1 MTLYPLVACLW
12 LVVVMLPRPST
23 GCIYVGTN
31 LPAINPGIQQR
42 SALVS
47 TGQHY
52 STDYYFQNPGQ
63 GNIHG

>member
-12 LVVVMLPRPST
+12 LVAVTLPRPST

-47 TGQHY
+47 TC
-52 STDYYFQNPGQ
+52 
-63 GNIHG
+63 

>member
-12 LVVVMLPRPST
+12 LVAVMVTLPRPST

-31 LPAINPGIQQR
+31 LPAISPGIQQR

-47 TGQHY
+47 I
-52 STDYYFQNPGQ
+52 S
-63 GNIHG
+63 

>member
-12 LVVVMLPRPST
+12 LVAVMVTLPRPST

-47 TGQHY
+47 T
-52 STDYYFQNPGQ
+52 S
-63 GNIHG
+63 

>member
-1 MTLYPLVACLW
+1 MTSYPLVACLW
-12 LVVVMLPRPST
+12 LVMVMVTLPRPST

-47 TGQHY
+47 T
-52 STDYYFQNPGQ
+52 S
-63 GNIHG
+63 